1 LRPPTWPNAGHLTG
15 FLTLSATSVV
25 TAALTA
31 GSSSLLTQQFYGNLQ
46 ILGSLI
52 VNLLSGVF
60 TIAFLTDLE
69 AGEVFALTATV
80 TLLKKTLSVSQ
91 FKCLASRGALLF

>member
-1 LRPPTWPNAGHLTG
+1 LQRLHWLLRAPTWPNAGHLTG

-31 GSSSLLTQQFYGNLQ
+31 GSSSMLTQQFSGNLQ
-46 ILGSLI
+46 ILYGLI

-69 AGEVFALTATV
+69 TGEAFALTATN
-80 TLLKKTLSVSQ
+80 TFFKANFVSE
-91 FKCLASRGALLF
+91 SI